1 MVELKQTVQTAGY
14 GYKIIFNGKEAGI
27 IEYKDFWQG
36 MPYLSLI
43 KILPEY
49 RGQGAGTQAVN
60 TLADEL
66 KKSGCV
72 ALITS
77 TRADE
82 HGQHFYR
89 KLGFKE
95 SGCLILE
102 NTPLSQPTELFF
114 IKIL

>member
-72 ALITS
+72 ALLTS

-82 HGQHFYR
+82 PVSIFTASSALR
-89 KLGFKE
+89 KAAVLYLK
-95 SGCLILE
+95 
-102 NTPLSQPTELFF
+102 TRLFHSRRSCF
-114 IKIL
+114 L